1 MTRLDELVAQIKRDH
16 VYIQTHNFPDPDAIA
31 SAFGLQGLLKTR
43 GINATI
49 CYRGKIDRYSTEK
62 LIELLGIEIKN
73 LDEEEISTDEDEII
87 LVDAQKG
94 NANIV
99 NMKGNEIICIDHHP
113 IFCEG
118 TYRFADIRTDVG
130 ACASIIASYYM
141 EENVPFTRNIATALT
156 FGIHTDTGNLS
167 RGVSKLD
174 VEMLYQMFDWC
185 DQNIIHMLENS
196 NLYFEDLLAY
206 SKAIS
211 SMKVYGDVTFANTGS
226 GCPEALVAN
235 VSDFMLALVGVT
247 FSVVYSQRKDGIK
260 MSVRSERM
268 ALDAGKVVN
277 AALRGIGNGGGH
289 AAMAGG
295 FVPFTGSKEQAE
307 DLMVE
312 IQERFLKIIEEEN
325 KKLGQSAE

>member
-1 MTRLDELVAQIKRDH
+1 MTRLDELVAQINREH

-31 SAFGLQGLLKTR
+31 CAFGMQELLKTR
-43 GINATI
+43 GIHATI

-62 LIELLGIEIKN
+62 LIEILGIEIKN
-73 LDEEEISTDEDEII
+73 LDEDIVSTEEDEII

-99 NMKGNEIICIDHHP
+99 NMTGNEIICIDHHP
-113 IFCEG
+113 VFCEG
-118 TYRFADIRTDVG
+118 SYRFADIRKDVG
-130 ACASIIASYYM
+130 ACASIIASYYV
-141 EENVPFTRNIATALT
+141 ENQVPFTRNIATALT

-174 VEMLYQMFDWC
+174 VEMLCQLFDQC

-206 SKAIS
+206 SKAIA
-211 SMKVYGDVTFANTGS
+211 SMKVYDDVTFANTGS
-226 GCPEALVAN
+226 ECPEALVAN

-260 MSVRSERM
+260 MSVRSEQS
-268 ALDAGKVVN
+268 ALDAGKIVN
-277 AALRGIGNGGGH
+277 KALQGIGNGGGH
-289 AAMAGG
+289 ASMAGG
-295 FVPFTGSKEQAE
+295 FVPFIGKKEEAE
-307 DLMVE
+307 LLMVE
-312 IQERFLKIIEEEN
+312 IQERFLRIIE
-325 KKLGQSAE
+325 AEKNTVS